1 MIITKAVLP
10 DGFSVRRR
18 LQTYTPSA
26 AGGVYKIN
34 TRRAYMPA
42 PFFCGMQ
49 IKQRFSVV
57 RET

>member
-57 RET
+57 R